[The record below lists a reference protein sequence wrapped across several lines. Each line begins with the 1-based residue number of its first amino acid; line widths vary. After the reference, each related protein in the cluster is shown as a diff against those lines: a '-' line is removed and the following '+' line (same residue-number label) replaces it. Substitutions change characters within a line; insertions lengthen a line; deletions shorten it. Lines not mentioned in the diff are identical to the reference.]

1 VTQTRILLLGG
12 TSDGRKLAQKLH
24 QQGVTLIYSMAGLS
38 VAGLSVAG
46 LSMAGLARQQ
56 NLACPVIS
64 GGFSRFAMA
73 TEGNRSVT
81 GLARFLE
88 QENIRLILDVTHPYA
103 ATMSQNAVLAAATV
117 GIPCWRFHRPAW
129 QAQPE
134 DNWFEYP
141 DWFSLTQGLGRYLQ
155 GLSTQEYLKKN
166 PLTNTGNMGSILLT
180 TGQLSTPMLTQ
191 LLNSTETDVQNP
203 AGRSLGIIMRTAAP
217 SRVPLPKTIHWLKA
231 IGPFDLPGE
240 QALFA
245 KYDVRVLVSKNSG
258 GIATEPKLNVARRL
272 NIPVFMLARPTLE
285 PADRHFCTAES
296 LSDAVAELFK
306 GSVL

>member
-1 VTQTRILLLGG
+1 MTQTRILLLGG

-24 QQGVTLIYSMAGLS
+24 QQGVTLIYS
-38 VAGLSVAG
+38 VAGLSV
-46 LSMAGLARQQ
+46 AGLARQQ

-64 GGFSRFAMA
+64 GGFSRFSMA

-88 QENIRLILDVTHPYA
+88 QENIHLILDVTHPYA
-103 ATMSQNAVLAAATV
+103 ATMSQNAVLAAAIV

-129 QAQPE
+129 QAQPQ

-155 GLSTQEYLKKN
+155 GLST
-166 PLTNTGNMGSILLT
+166 TGSILLT
-180 TGQLSTPMLTQ
+180 TGQLSAPMLTQ
-191 LLNSTETDVQNP
+191 LLNSTETDEQNP
-203 AGRSLGIIMRTAAP
+203 AGHSLGIIMRTAAP

-231 IGPFDLPGE
+231 IGPFDLAGE

-258 GIATEPKLNVARRL
+258 GIATEPKLEVARRL

-285 PADRHFCTAES
+285 PADRHFCTVES
-296 LSDAVAELFK
+296 LSDAVAKLFK
-306 GSVL
+306 DSVL